1 MFNQVAAMRGSSGF
15 GPLPLAAA
23 EILAW
28 SQLKQTRISP
38 WEFDMIRLLDQ
49 AYLRIFN
56 ETKPK

>member
-1 MFNQVAAMRGSSGF
+1 LFNEIAATRGSSGF

-28 SQLKQTRISP
+28 SQLKRTNISP

-49 AYLRIFN
+49 TYLGICA
-56 ETKPK
+56 ET